1 MEFKQLIYNI
11 NTCQLCTLSKTR
23 TTPVPGEGS
32 RHPELMFIGE
42 GPGYHE
48 DMEGRPF
55 VGQSGKFLQLMLQSI
70 QLDRNDVYI
79 TNMVKCRP
87 PNNRDPMPGELAACR
102 GFLDT
107 QIELLDPRILVTLGR
122 FSFSKFFPASQ
133 LSNSR
138 GKIHRWDTRLVYPIY
153 HPAAALHNPKLRPV
167 IENDFRRLSIILKEL
182 SLPIQDP
189 SERLLSKAQQLALFD
204 TFQ

>member
-1 MEFKQLIYNI
+1 MNGLGAAQQPDKVEIDGSAYALVQSFNEV
-11 NTCQLCTLSKTR
+11 SK
-23 TTPVPGEGS
+23 
-32 RHPELMFIGE
+32 
-42 GPGYHE
+42 E
-48 DMEGRPF
+48 DAGLF
-55 VGQSGKFLQLMLQSI
+55 SI
-70 QLDRNDVYI
+70 
-79 TNMVKCRP
+79 
-87 PNNRDPMPGELAACR
+87 
-102 GFLDT
+102 FLDT

-138 GKIHRWDTRLVYPIY
+138 GKIHPWDTRLVYPIY
-153 HPAAALHNPKLRPV
+153 HPAAALHNPKLRPI